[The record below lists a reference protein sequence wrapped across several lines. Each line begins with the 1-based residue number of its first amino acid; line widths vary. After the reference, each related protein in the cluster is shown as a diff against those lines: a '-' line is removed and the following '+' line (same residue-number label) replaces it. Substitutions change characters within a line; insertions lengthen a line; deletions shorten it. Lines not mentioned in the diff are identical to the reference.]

1 MREMCYNLEKDHS
14 DREVCVFYGVLN
26 DKTRKGVL
34 NDKTRKYLE
43 IVGYEKM
50 FPTRSEANSV

>member
-14 DREVCVFYGVLN
+14 DREVCVFY
-26 DKTRKGVL
+26 RVL